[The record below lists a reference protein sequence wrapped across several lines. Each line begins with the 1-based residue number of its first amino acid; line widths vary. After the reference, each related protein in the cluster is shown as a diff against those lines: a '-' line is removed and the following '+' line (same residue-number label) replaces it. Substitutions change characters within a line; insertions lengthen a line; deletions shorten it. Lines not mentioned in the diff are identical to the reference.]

1 MRLGKYELYAW
12 TILALGLSHVASAV
26 ADIPTTPKQNQQA
39 NQSQPDKGRAKLAAA
54 AKAETAVEFF
64 PADAF
69 LRGFMVSP
77 PMIAREMPFTD
88 FNQLK
93 PIKATGQQ
101 PFGSVAQ
108 WYCVKSL
115 SESDRKISTKREA
128 LWQSEYESMRVIVDS
143 KGQPEL
149 QMGIDS
155 LAMFNHEPISYER
168 MESLRPHYL
177 LYHDFFPYRDRK
189 VRIGVAEEYASTF
202 PALNTLQSLKLK
214 VKLRLICAENLS
226 SQYKGDQIANWRGLY
241 NRNGFFLWFKVVDCR
256 KGDTALPSNF
266 GKTFWLGCQV
276 YDDFLPYP
284 LPVNYSTDL
293 VMSDGESFAYG
304 LSYLTVLGKDY
315 LARLDAFAAGKE
327 TEISIDVLEVARKAL
342 LAMQTQKQAFLDVK
356 PDLSGFKISHFN
368 IGWELKS
375 PFRGDIAI
383 RELSLKGVMAKEAK
397 KPGK

>member
-1 MRLGKYELYAW
+1 MRLGKCELYAW
-12 TILALGLSHVASAV
+12 AILALWFSYAAGAV
-26 ADIPTTPKQNQQA
+26 ADIPSTPKQNQQA
-39 NQSQPDKGRAKLAAA
+39 NQSTPDKGRAKQDVRV
-54 AKAETAVEFF
+54 KTQSTIEFF
-64 PADAF
+64 PADGF
-69 LRGFMVSP
+69 LRGFQVSP

-88 FNQLK
+88 FNRLK
-93 PIKATGQQ
+93 PMKATTQE
-101 PFGSVAQ
+101 PFWSVAQ

-115 SESDRKISTKREA
+115 SESDRKLSAKREA
-128 LWQSEYESMRVIVDS
+128 FWQSEYESMRLLVDNT
-143 KGQPEL
+143 GRPEL

-155 LAMFNHEPISYER
+155 LAMLNHEPISYER

-177 LYHDFFPYRDRK
+177 LYHDFFPYRDGK

-202 PALNTLQSLKLK
+202 PALNTLKSLKLT
-214 VKLRLICAENLS
+214 VKLRLISAENLS

-266 GKTFWLGCQV
+266 GKSFWLGCQIF
-276 YDDFLPYP
+276 DDFLPYP

-304 LSYLTVLGKDY
+304 LSYLTVLGKDH
-315 LARLDAFAAGKE
+315 LARLDDFAAGKE
-327 TEISIDVLEVARKAL
+327 TDISIDVLEVARKAL

-356 PDLSGFKISHFN
+356 PDLTGFTISHFN

-375 PFRGDIAI
+375 PFRGSIAI
-383 RELSLKGVMAKEAK
+383 REMSLKGVMAKETANSAK
-397 KPGK
+397 

>member
-1 MRLGKYELYAW
+1 MRLRIFELYAW
-12 TILALGLSHVASAV
+12 AILALGLCH
-26 ADIPTTPKQNQQA
+26 
-39 NQSQPDKGRAKLAAA
+39 AAGA
-54 AKAETAVEFF
+54 TAVKAPSTIEFF
-64 PADAF
+64 PGDAF
-69 LRGFMVSP
+69 LRGFLVSP

-93 PIKATGQQ
+93 PMKATGQE
-101 PFGSVAQ
+101 PFWSVAQ

-115 SESDRKISTKREA
+115 SETDRKISTKRESS
-128 LWQSEYESMRVIVDS
+128 WQSEYESMRVLVDNQ
-143 KGQPEL
+143 GRPEL
-149 QMGIDS
+149 QMEIDS
-155 LAMFNHEPISYER
+155 LAIYNHEPISYDR
-168 MESLRPHYL
+168 MQTIRPHYL
-177 LYHDFFPYRDRK
+177 LYRDFFPYRDGK
-189 VRIGVAEEYASTF
+189 VRLGVAEEYASTF
-202 PALNTLQSLKLK
+202 PAMNTFKSLKFK
-214 VKLRLICAENLS
+214 VKLKLIGAKNLS

-304 LSYLTVLGKDY
+304 LSYMTVLGKDY
-315 LARLDAFAAGKE
+315 LAKLDDFAAGKE
-327 TEISIDVLEVARKAL
+327 TEINIDVLEVARKAIQ
-342 LAMQTQKQAFLDVK
+342 AMQTQKQAFLDVK

-375 PFRGDIAI
+375 PFRGNIAI
-383 RELSLKGVMAKEAK
+383 RELSLKGVMAKDVK